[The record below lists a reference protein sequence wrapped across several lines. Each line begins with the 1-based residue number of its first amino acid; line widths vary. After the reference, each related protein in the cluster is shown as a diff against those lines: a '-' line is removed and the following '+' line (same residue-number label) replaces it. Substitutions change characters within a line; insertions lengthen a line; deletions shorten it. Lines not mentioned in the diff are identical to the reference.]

1 MEHNHSAKLM
11 EIERQRTLNR
21 ERFIRINS
29 QFENEA
35 TRIAEAKKQALELLG
50 TDNVDEINVRIQ
62 QLENSITQRMA
73 AMENQ
78 NTFFDTI
85 LSALENGQPL
95 NAEQQKRLVQ
105 YEMQANGQNTP
116 ELNAESG
123 LAATAG
129 TEGHQATETK
139 PAQVTEQSAR
149 VIQASNPLAVLVSET
164 VEDDRSSNSVAKEA
178 PVVVDATNVVT
189 LDQGSPT
196 NDVSQAV
203 NVLKKTTA
211 SFF

>member
-95 NAEQQKRLVQ
+95 NAEQQKRLFQ
-105 YEMQANGQNTP
+105 YEMQADGQNTP
-116 ELNAESG
+116 ELDAESG
-123 LAATAG
+123 LAATTG
-129 TEGHQATETK
+129 TESYQATETK
-139 PAQVTEQSAR
+139 PAQVTEQSTQ

-178 PVVVDATNVVT
+178 PVVVDATKVVT

-203 NVLKKTTA
+203 NVLKKKTA